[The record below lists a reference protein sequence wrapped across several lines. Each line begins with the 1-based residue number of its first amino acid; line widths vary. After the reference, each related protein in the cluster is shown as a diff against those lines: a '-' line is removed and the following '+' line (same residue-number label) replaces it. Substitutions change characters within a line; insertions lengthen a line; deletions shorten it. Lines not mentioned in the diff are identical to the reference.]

1 MFDNKRISYT
11 KDFKQNELN
20 GNTKGYIDFANGTVF
35 SPDGVNQVLT
45 LSSQQ
50 VHVNMP
56 LYIQES
62 IKYNEVM
69 EYKPAYDS
77 KGELV
82 GYDLYIE

>member
-1 MFDNKRISYT
+1 
-11 KDFKQNELN
+11 
-20 GNTKGYIDFANGTVF
+20 
-35 SPDGVNQVLT
+35 
-45 LSSQQ
+45 
-50 VHVNMP
+50 MP